1 MQTHSYKSSNNCKVH
16 TQGEINYH
24 AYIDTENIEVVL
36 VVRALWM
43 RRALAKLWNNII

>member
-16 TQGEINYH
+16 TRGGINYH

-36 VVRALWM
+36 VAG
-43 RRALAKLWNNII
+43 ALAMCRARAEPWINVT